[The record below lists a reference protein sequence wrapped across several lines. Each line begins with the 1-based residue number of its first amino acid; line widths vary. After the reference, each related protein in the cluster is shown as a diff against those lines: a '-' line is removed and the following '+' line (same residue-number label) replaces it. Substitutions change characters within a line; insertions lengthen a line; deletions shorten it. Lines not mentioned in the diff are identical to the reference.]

1 MKSIFSQIK
10 RFENQ
15 EFTEGQ
21 SFTIVIP
28 VKVSTTGQKDIND
41 KKPEIPSQMKV
52 GNNYK
57 VTVKKYMTE
66 EGTPSFDF
74 MIKWNNNIPMPLRIM
89 VGKVIKET
97 RGMVYMELQG
107 KCEPAIC
114 CMKCGRHLTNK
125 VSQLYGIGPECG
137 QHFSINPFDT
147 EEELNEHL
155 QELKSQIS
163 NIKWTGWVIKSAI
176 TEYEEV
182 I

>member
-21 SFTIVIP
+21 SFTIVLP

-41 KKPEIPSQMKV
+41 KKPEIAGFFPKTRHSAEDLII
-52 GNNYK
+52 NNANTNLVFYDS
-57 VTVKKYMTE
+57 
-66 EGTPSFDF
+66 P
-74 MIKWNNNIPMPLRIM
+74 NRIIDTLNL
-89 VGKVIKET
+89 IKET

-125 VSQLYGIGPECG
+125 VAQLYGIGPECG

>member
-21 SFTIVIP
+21 SFTIVLP
-28 VKVSTTGQKDIND
+28 VKVSTTKQKDIND

-74 MIKWNNNIPMPLRIM
+74 MIKWNNNIPMPL
-89 VGKVIKET
+89 GIKKSST
-97 RGMVYMELQG
+97 
-107 KCEPAIC
+107 ID
-114 CMKCGRHLTNK
+114 
-125 VSQLYGIGPECG
+125 LY
-137 QHFSINPFDT
+137 
-147 EEELNEHL
+147 LL
-155 QELKSQIS
+155 ELKELMSQ
-163 NIKWTGWVIKSAI
+163 
-176 TEYEEV
+176 
-182 I
+182 